1 MVWGKGG
8 FLGIANLA
16 HRLELPPP
24 PLPSPPTHSRSP
36 FIPLLHSTH
45 SVHPHTQFMHS
56 IHFRPKH
63 ECHIWVFGLGAANI
77 QTKNRESSSLI
88 RYDVHLLHPRIPF
101 IQISDPPIR
110 SIRGM
115 HTLPWHAHGR
125 RLRNSKF
132 SSADAEIGGGNQKS
146 VSVNQRLVYIQW
158 LLQWKGFRRLDRAVK
173 GGGGAST
180 VWQHVV
186 CRLGV
191 VDWVLPTRTC
201 RLGVF

>member
-1 MVWGKGG
+1 MNAMYG
-8 FLGIANLA
+8 
-16 HRLELPPP
+16 
-24 PLPSPPTHSRSP
+24 
-36 FIPLLHSTH
+36 
-45 SVHPHTQFMHS
+45 
-56 IHFRPKH
+56 
-63 ECHIWVFGLGAANI
+63 VFGLGAANI

-101 IQISDPPIR
+101 LQIRDPPIR

-115 HTLPWHAHGR
+115 HTPTWHAHGR

-132 SSADAEIGGGNQKS
+132 SSADAEIGGGNLKS
-146 VSVNQRLVYIQW
+146 VSVNQKNQFSLCPCSCVYQKEGGRKKGKKEEGRRRKKQKRRSSQTVSRADHVLVYIPW
-158 LLQWKGFRRLDRAVK
+158 LLQWQGFRRLDWAVT

-180 VWQHVV
+180 VWQHAV

-191 VDWVLPTRTC
+191 VDWDLHTRTC